1 MHVHIHTRHVGG
13 IGSLICRSLTR
24 VCSRMINLSLAY
36 ARVRSISR
44 SRMLA
49 YAIGV
54 CIHPRLAAC
63 LEKEHTLAY
72 VTAHASCIEQEK
84 GHTLAYA
91 YAHARVCMNARLA
104 SRIEEDE
111 NSDGDSQT
119 QNYAKHATEL
129 QQSCNRAATVTATHR
144 RRISRTSER
153 VD

>member
-1 MHVHIHTRHVGG
+1 
-13 IGSLICRSLTR
+13 
-24 VCSRMINLSLAY
+24 
-36 ARVRSISR
+36 
-44 SRMLA
+44 MLE

-54 CIHPRLAAC
+54 CIHPRLASC

-72 VTAHASCIEQEK
+72 VTAYASCSEEEEE
-84 GHTLAYA
+84 HTLAYA
-91 YAHARVCMNARLA
+91 SAHASVCINAHLA
-104 SRIEEDE
+104 SRIEKDE
-111 NSDGDSQT
+111 NNDGDPQT

>member
-1 MHVHIHTRHVGG
+1 MFGVSETLHMHVHIHTRHVGG

-36 ARVRSISR
+36 ALVRSISR

-72 VTAHASCIEQEK
+72 AC
-84 GHTLAYA
+84 
-91 YAHARVCMNARLA
+91 AHARVCINARLA
-104 SRIEEDE
+104 SRIEKDE
-111 NSDGDSQT
+111 NSDGDPQT

-144 RRISRTSER
+144 RSISRTSER